1 MHRHS
6 TKCLPS
12 AGGNPEAAVASI
24 HFTIG
29 AEVQE
34 AAARAELE
42 AAGFHVIAF
51 DDVHDVDEDL
61 HWHEF
66 SSSIIVVSG
75 SGSFADEFGTVTEVT
90 PGCRLV
96 AEAGWLH
103 RSLAGTATRVVLGTD
118 IPFVEWSHPI
128 NKAPHGISSP
138 AV

>member
-12 AGGNPEAAVASI
+12 AGGSPEAAVASI

-66 SSSIIVVSG
+66 SSSRSPLCSRSVVVIG
-75 SGSFADEFGTVTEVT
+75 EEMQV
-90 PGCRLV
+90 PR
-96 AEAGWLH
+96 
-103 RSLAGTATRVVLGTD
+103 
-118 IPFVEWSHPI
+118 
-128 NKAPHGISSP
+128 
-138 AV
+138 